1 MMFFKPK
8 PIDKGKGKGG
18 GDKIILRVIYL
29 LTKYKITSN
38 NSSNAKAMVKRKKP
52 KRRNEVFFLHFL
64 KKKGRP
70 AGTNQISRVLY
81 NSIAFF

>member
-1 MMFFKPK
+1 LSTKER
-8 PIDKGKGKGG
+8 GKG
-18 GDKIILRVIYL
+18 DKMILRVIYL
-29 LTKYKITSN
+29 LTKYKSTS

-70 AGTNQISRVLY
+70 AGTNQISRVLQ
-81 NSIAFF
+81 